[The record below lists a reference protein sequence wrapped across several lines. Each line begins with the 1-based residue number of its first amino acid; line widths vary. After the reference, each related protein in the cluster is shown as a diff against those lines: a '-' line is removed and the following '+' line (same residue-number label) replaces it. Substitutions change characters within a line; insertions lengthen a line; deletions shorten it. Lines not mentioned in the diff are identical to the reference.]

1 MSCIGCSHPDRCPPA
16 RLPAP
21 SSPAAPSCGR
31 GVPWVL
37 KNVPSVRGSG
47 MASAGVRPS
56 PHSSTLLPTL
66 STAAAALGAS
76 PTEAATVS
84 VYFRAV
90 AALYG
95 SILFWYGAW
104 TQLDVGWSQDGYAW
118 AIDRDGVNG
127 TRENPWC
134 VGSGLPYN
142 PKRDGA
148 YVLVGTAVLVLT
160 DSLYSNAG
168 VGSHC
173 WSPPRLRRCAES
185 TPGVFA
191 VVRVFAALFGSV
203 LLWLGWYNLVNNDL
217 CFTQLV
223 RRIPT
228 VGQYLR
234 FKFELLLSVVLL
246 AVTSTFF
253 AVSGV
258 DVPAAE
264 SLATGEAQHSSLLG
278 AVDTVNVA
286 LDKVDSDSALP
297 AQAEAFVRAT
307 VTIFAQTLLFSGAYG
322 VLETECWVEPC
333 DGNVWR
339 EMFYCATGLALF
351 FSADAFLSNSLVETD
366 DEEQRP
372 TSSGERETQRAEAD
386 TERGAAELPSH
397 ASLVLRCSAAL
408 TGAVMHNTGVWT
420 ILDQYLSPHW
430 VTCSSPD
437 GASTGRVSCQARNF
451 GLTAA
456 GVLLLCASGTLY
468 SNASV
473 SPLATLQVPSHRSN
487 AVAQRQRRE
496 LLRARLRRA
505 ARRAHI
511 VSSMGHT
518 QAIKAKAPG
527 AERRVEPAGSLQ
539 SALLQ

>member
-1 MSCIGCSHPDRCPPA
+1 M
-16 RLPAP
+16 
-21 SSPAAPSCGR
+21 
-31 GVPWVL
+31 PWVL

-234 FKFELLLSVVLL
+234 FKFQLLLSVVLL
-246 AVTSTFF
+246 AATSTFF

-278 AVDTVNVA
+278 AVDSVNVA
-286 LDKVDSDSALP
+286 LDKVNSDSALP

-322 VLETECWVEPC
+322 ALETECWVEPC

-351 FSADAFLSNSLVETD
+351 FTADAFLSNSLVETG

-372 TSSGERETQRAEAD
+372 TSSGERDAESRGRHRERSCRASLARQPRVAVQRGAD
-386 TERGAAELPSH
+386 RGSDAQHRRVDDIRSVPLPTLGDLQQPGRCIDSSGLLSGSQLRADGGRGAAAVCIRHIVQQRQCLP
-397 ASLVLRCSAAL
+397 AGDAA
-408 TGAVMHNTGVWT
+408 
-420 ILDQYLSPHW
+420 
-430 VTCSSPD
+430 
-437 GASTGRVSCQARNF
+437 
-451 GLTAA
+451 
-456 GVLLLCASGTLY
+456 
-468 SNASV
+468 
-473 SPLATLQVPSHRSN
+473 SPLASQQRGRAETKKGAATCSAEACSQARPYRVEHGPHAGDQGEGAWCGEESGACRLPAVG
-487 AVAQRQRRE
+487 AVAVGDQWP
-496 LLRARLRRA
+496 
-505 ARRAHI
+505 
-511 VSSMGHT
+511 S
-518 QAIKAKAPG
+518 
-527 AERRVEPAGSLQ
+527 
-539 SALLQ
+539 